1 MTLSLSQIR
10 EPNPIKTTSGEEH
23 GLMKVVSNSVVD
35 SEGKRFKEKDRE
47 AMKKQRA
54 EDSKMVRVTYI
65 NTKGSKFPFEIP
77 YCMWDGD
84 PILSYKFLADQDYDI
99 PKGLM
104 DLVNKKR
111 IQKRSGLLDKSG
123 KELMQDTQEPYEHRF
138 VLAAGM

>member
-1 MTLSLSQIR
+1 M
-10 EPNPIKTTSGEEH
+10 KTSSGEEH

-47 AMKKQRA
+47 SMKKQRM
-54 EDSKMVRVTYI
+54 EESKMVRVTYI
-65 NTKGSKFPFEIP
+65 NTKGSKIPFELP

-84 PILSYKFLADQDYDI
+84 PILSYKFLADHEYDI

-111 IQKRSGLLDKSG
+111 VTKRSGLIDKSG
-123 KELMQDTQEPYEHRF
+123 KELMQDSQESYEHRF
-138 VLAAGM
+138 VLAAGV